1 MHKIVF
7 ALLIFSGLTF
17 ACGESSQ
24 EASSD
29 SKFSEEEL
37 SAQQKLW
44 DELMAVHDE
53 VMPKISNIHKLSR
66 QLRNHQET
74 TSGLSSEV
82 TANINGTVEMLDAA
96 DESMFSWMNN
106 LRQLKP
112 LQDTE
117 KHKEILS
124 YLKSEQ
130 EKMNKVKADMLNSIT
145 EGAALIE
152 ELGITNTTT
161 K

>member
-7 ALLIFSGLTF
+7 AFLIFSGLTS
-17 ACGESSQ
+17 ACGDSSQ
-24 EASSD
+24 QASSD
-29 SKFSEEEL
+29 SKFSQEEL
-37 SAQQKLW
+37 SEQQKLW

-53 VMPKISNIHKLSR
+53 VMPKISNIHKLAR

-74 TSGLSSEV
+74 SSGLSSEV
-82 TANINGTVEMLDAA
+82 TANINSTVEMLDAA

-124 YLKSEQ
+124 YLKAEQ
-130 EKMNKVKADMLNSIT
+130 EKMDKVKADMLNSIKK
-145 EGAALIE
+145 GATLIE
-152 ELGITNTTT
+152 DLGITNTTT

>member
-7 ALLIFSGLTF
+7 VLLLFFGVTS
-17 ACGESSQ
+17 ACGDGSQ
-24 EASSD
+24 QASSD
-29 SKFSEEEL
+29 SKFSEEQL
-37 SAQQKLW
+37 GQQQKLW

-74 TSGLSSEV
+74 TSGLAAA
-82 TANINGTVEMLDAA
+82 ANEQIDKIVQQLDDA

-117 KHKEILS
+117 KHEDIVK
-124 YLKSEQ
+124 YLKGEQ
-130 EKMNKVKADMLNSIT
+130 EKMDKVRDVMLKSIN
-145 EGAALIE
+145 EGASLIE
-152 ELGITNTTT
+152 ELGVANTTAQ
-161 K
+161 

>member
-7 ALLIFSGLTF
+7 TLVLLSGLLF
-17 ACGESSQ
+17 ACGDGAQKST
-24 EASSD
+24 AD
-29 SKFSEEEL
+29 SKFSEQQLGE
-37 SAQQKLW
+37 QQKMW
-44 DELMAVHDE
+44 DALMAVHDE

-66 QLRNHQET
+66 LLRNFQET
-74 TSGLSSEV
+74 STGLSGTT
-82 TANINGTVEMLDAA
+82 TATIDKTVKMLDAA

-117 KHKEILS
+117 KHEDILK

-130 EKMNKVKADMLNSIT
+130 EKMNQVKEDMLNSIA
-145 EGAALIE
+145 EGKKLVE
-152 ELGITNTTT
+152 ELEITNTT